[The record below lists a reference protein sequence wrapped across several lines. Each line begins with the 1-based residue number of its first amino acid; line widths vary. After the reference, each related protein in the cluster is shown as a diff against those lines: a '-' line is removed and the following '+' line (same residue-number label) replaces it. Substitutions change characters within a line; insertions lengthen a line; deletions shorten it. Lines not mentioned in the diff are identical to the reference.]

1 MLWTLQRI
9 YLGTVPEKW
18 KVLKD
23 LDFREY
29 AMLVPL
35 SVIIIYL
42 GVYPSS
48 MLNLMNSSVNAMVK
62 FMMDSKALYSS
73 ITGF

>member
-1 MLWTLQRI
+1 
-9 YLGTVPEKW
+9 
-18 KVLKD
+18 
-23 LDFREY
+23 
-29 AMLVPL
+29 MLVPL
-35 SVIIIYL
+35 SIIIIFL

-62 FMMDSKALYSS
+62 FMMDSKALYGS